1 MAKYEGPT
9 AQDAA
14 APKIQSVNSS
24 LLTVAEMKAKKY
36 APSDWVVEDLIRLG
50 RRRPSLL
57 AGKPESGKSTF
68 ARQMAVAVTKGI
80 PIVGRQTK
88 RSPVIYWQTEDDPAD
103 VLDSWNRLGYDEAHD
118 EKLLTLVDS
127 GYESNNLDKLHDA
140 LVEHSD
146 VGLVIVETLDDL
158 LKMEDIKE
166 NTAARKAF
174 DTFHA
179 KIGRH
184 FSHRTAFL
192 CLTHLK
198 KKDCDESGDM
208 IMGATVIRGR
218 TDTKIYLKTVSD
230 DDDRHIIHSKVRE
243 GRPIPKTY
251 LDFNSETKA
260 STLGLT
266 VAEERKM
273 NVGKTTE
280 RIEEDIIKY
289 FAVHPDSSFEQD
301 CFPIV
306 EGNTGL
312 KRKIFS
318 SLVKDGALVKSGKG
332 VKGSPAVY
340 HLKPIPI
347 EARPV

>member
-1 MAKYEGPT
+1 MPEYQGPT

-14 APKIQSVNSS
+14 APKVDVVKFP
-24 LLTVAEMKAKKY
+24 LLTVAELKAIKY
-36 APSDWVVEDLIRLG
+36 PPSDWIVEDLIRLG

-68 ARQMAVAVTKGI
+68 ARQLAVSVTKAI
-80 PIVGRQTK
+80 PIIGRQTK

-103 VLDSWNRLGYDEAHD
+103 VLDSWNRLGYDEAND

-218 TDTKIYLKTVSD
+218 TDAKLYMKTVSD

-243 GRPIPKTY
+243 GRPIPQTY

-273 NVGKTTE
+273 NVGKTVSAGL
-280 RIEEDIIKY
+280 RGSH
-289 FAVHPDSSFEQD
+289 FRRFGVGHAARRRVR
-301 CFPIV
+301 
-306 EGNTGL
+306 NTPVRWL
-312 KRKIFS
+312 LRKNKQS
-318 SLVKDGALVKSGKG
+318 
-332 VKGSPAVY
+332 
-340 HLKPIPI
+340 
-347 EARPV
+347 